1 MSPLSTENFWH
12 HVFIS
17 RRVKQE
23 PQPDDEG
30 GGGAQKEAG
39 GHQGGGGQVPG
50 IPGRPGGLQ
59 GDSRTLWL
67 KQWTFY
73 HKLIQSGKD
82 LLLREL
88 QGQEEIIHKL
98 KQEENNHKENKEE
111 HHREERREQE
121 HHNHIEERHEDH
133 HHEEREE
140 GREEM

>member
-1 MSPLSTENFWH
+1 MNPLLTENIWH

-23 PQPDDEG
+23 PQPDDKG
-30 GGGAQKEAG
+30 GGGAQEEAG

-98 KQEENNHKENKEE
+98 KQEETHHEEKREE
-111 HHREERREQE
+111 HHREERREE
-121 HHNHIEERHEDH
+121 HDNHLEERHEER
-133 HHEEREE
+133 HHEQRED